1 MKSLSRLIIAAA
13 LAMLAQG
20 VPAKAAAEPEQSA
33 NPSPAVTSSLPA
45 GTPLPSAAAEASS
58 PAGTSSPSSA
68 EAAAAQNE
76 SDTCGACHEQ
86 ETKEWLDSPHA
97 HAINERYLG
106 EWEREGRKWEC
117 LVCHTSQYDRKS
129 GEFSHAGVSCQSC
142 HGPVTE
148 DHPDKVK
155 KLLPVTSEVCQPC
168 HSVTFGEWRISSH
181 GQKNIRCFDCHKMHQ
196 MNLRKEDPDQMC
208 GTCHTERLKD
218 FSHATHH
225 LKGVQCI
232 TCHMPE
238 VVGAGLKIKGTG
250 VRGHTFSVGAETC
263 ARCHREMVHTRSN
276 LAELE
281 GEVERLKEISPQA
294 LQKQVEQQ
302 QREIDQL
309 RAALRTDRSVFAVV
323 AVVAFGLGII
333 IGYAA
338 MHYFHRKNLKEEPP
352 T

>member
-1 MKSLSRLIIAAA
+1 MTRGSHLTVAAVLAILA
-13 LAMLAQG
+13 LNISEG
-20 VPAKAAAEPEQSA
+20 AAPEPEK
-33 NPSPAVTSSLPA
+33 V
-45 GTPLPSAAAEASS
+45 GASS
-58 PAGTSSPSSA
+58 PPATSNLPPAPTPSTPSGA
-68 EAAAAQNE
+68 PAPAQTSLPSNVGPPSDQKEA
-76 SDTCGACHEQ
+76 DTCGVCHDQ
-86 ETKEWLDSPHA
+86 ETKEWMESPHA
-97 HAINERYLG
+97 KAVNERYLG

-117 LVCHTSQYDRKS
+117 LVCHTSQYDRTT
-129 GEFSHAGVSCQSC
+129 GRFSHAGVSCQSC

-168 HSVTFGEWRISSH
+168 HSMTYGEWRISSH

-196 MNLRKEDPDQMC
+196 MNLRKDDPDQMC

-218 FSHATHH
+218 YSHATHH

-276 LAELE
+276 LATLE
-281 GEVERLKEISPQA
+281 EEVEHLKAVNPEA
-294 LQKQVEQQ
+294 LQKQTERLQKDL
-302 QREIDQL
+302 DQL
-309 RAALRTDRSVFAVV
+309 RVELRTNRSVFSVV
-323 AVVAFGLGII
+323 VVVAFGLGVA

-338 MHYFHRKNLKEEPP
+338 MHRRKSAREEPP
-352 T
+352 K